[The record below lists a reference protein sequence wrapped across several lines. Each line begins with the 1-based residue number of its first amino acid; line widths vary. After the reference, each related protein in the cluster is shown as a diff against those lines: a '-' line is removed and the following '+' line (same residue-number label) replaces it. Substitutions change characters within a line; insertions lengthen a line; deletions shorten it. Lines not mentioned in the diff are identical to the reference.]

1 MYGKNIIDIL
11 IGAKSN
17 QEFKAV
23 SNKLSELGYHTKQ
36 DNNNIYKFF
45 ASKKEETTSGDIHIH
60 LVIMNSDRYKQF
72 LYFRDYLLDNKTEAK
87 KYSDFKLKLLR
98 SGIKNRKEYKKVKSE
113 YVDELI
119 KKIKINNDIF

>member
-1 MYGKNIIDIL
+1 
-11 IGAKSN
+11 
-17 QEFKAV
+17 
-23 SNKLSELGYHTKQ
+23 
-36 DNNNIYKFF
+36 
-45 ASKKEETTSGDIHIH
+45 
-60 LVIMNSDRYKQF
+60 MNSDRYKQF

>member
-36 DNNNIYKFF
+36 DNNNI
-45 ASKKEETTSGDIHIH
+45 
-60 LVIMNSDRYKQF
+60 
-72 LYFRDYLLDNKTEAK
+72 
-87 KYSDFKLKLLR
+87 
-98 SGIKNRKEYKKVKSE
+98 
-113 YVDELI
+113 
-119 KKIKINNDIF
+119 